1 MADKLKNG
9 QMSVSIEQEEPVWV
23 DRKRWVFLG
32 LPWTFTKYRLTPS
45 KLLVETGFLNKDEEE
60 IRLYRITDV
69 SLHRSFFERMFGLG
83 TITLQSGDTTNPTQE
98 LKHVKNA
105 KTVKEVV
112 SQSIETS
119 RRENGVRTSEMVGMP
134 HHDNPFNGEGGHH
147 PAVGPEIVPDF
158 DQNGIDDRAE

>member
-1 MADKLKNG
+1 MSDKLKNG
-9 QMSVSIEQEEPVWV
+9 QMSVTIEKEEPVWV
-23 DRKRWVFLG
+23 DRKRWTFFG

-45 KLLVETGFLNKDEEE
+45 KLLVETGFLSKEEEE

-69 SLHRSFFERMFGLG
+69 SMKRGFFERMFGLG
-83 TITLQSGDTTNPTQE
+83 TITLRSSDTSNPTQE
-98 LKHVKNA
+98 LRHIKNP

-134 HHDNPFNGEGGHH
+134 HHDMPDFPDGHH
-147 PAVGPEIVPDF
+147 PAMGPEIVPDF